1 MITSS
6 MSTNRAITT
15 RAITKSVT
23 AGGAAGTITA
33 AGRVAVDKAFL
44 GGIPTVGLIFLVV
57 LFLGG
62 CRDSQEKHP
71 SRADGGVTIGFSV
84 ATDTFVIERWNKDIK
99 IFSSAA
105 GRLGAEVLLQTSAGG
120 AQAQISQIRYL
131 LDQDIDVLVVLPHD
145 TAMLAGVVR
154 LANERRI
161 PVISYDRLI
170 QGVPVSAYVSFDN
183 EEVGRLFGRALVEAV
198 PRGNYLVVNG
208 AETDNNSYLLNRG
221 LFQILEGPRASGEIS
236 VVDEIWLQA
245 WSSDEATERIRQVLD
260 RTTDIDAIAAGND
273 QVANAAIQ
281 LLAERRMAGRVA
293 VVGQDADLLSCQRV
307 VEGLQLMT
315 VYKPIQKL
323 ATRAAALAVDLAG
336 GVLPEPDRY
345 MDNGSGQEIPFF
357 VEMPRAVFRHNM
369 DETVIRD
376 GFHSR
381 EAVYR
386 TATGQK

>member
-1 MITSS
+1 M
-6 MSTNRAITT
+6 TNDVTNGMTNGMT
-15 RAITKSVT
+15 RAMISGKAARRAVS
-23 AGGAAGTITA
+23 GGSLSCLF
-33 AGRVAVDKAFL
+33 FL
-44 GGIPTVGLIFLVV
+44 LLLVV
-57 LFLGG
+57 PMTFLSG
-62 CRDSQEKHP
+62 CGIAQEEEGSPVGK
-71 SRADGGVTIGFSV
+71 GVTIGFSV

-120 AQAQISQIRYL
+120 AQAQINQIRYL

-154 LANERRI
+154 TANDRRI

-183 EEVGRLFGRALVEAV
+183 EEVGRLFGRALIEAV

-208 AETDNNSYLLNRG
+208 AETDNNSYLLNQG
-221 LFQILEGPRASGEIS
+221 LFQVLKAPLASGDIS

-245 WSSDEATERIRQVLD
+245 WSSDEATERIRRVLD

-273 QVANAAIQ
+273 QIANAAIQ

-307 VEGLQLMT
+307 VEGIQLMT
-315 VYKPIQKL
+315 VYKPIQQL
-323 ATRAAALAVDLAG
+323 ATRAAALAVDLAEG
-336 GVLPEPDRY
+336 TLPEPDRY

-357 VEMPRAVFRHNM
+357 VEMPQAVFRHNM

-376 GFHSR
+376 GFHSK

-386 TATGQK
+386 TTAGQN